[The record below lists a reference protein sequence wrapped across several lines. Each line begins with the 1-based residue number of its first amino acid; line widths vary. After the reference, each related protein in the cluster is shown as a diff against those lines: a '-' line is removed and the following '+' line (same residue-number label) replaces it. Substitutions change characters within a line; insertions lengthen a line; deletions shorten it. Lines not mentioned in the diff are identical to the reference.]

1 MKHHVMSDEEAIH
14 ELSYYTL
21 SKNDPDFIHQ
31 YCVDAYAAQTASE
44 TSKPIQVVFAL
55 VGLYLHLEKHYS
67 GKEVQQAHTRL
78 AKHKHALP
86 SYVLPSQRGAITAS
100 DVMRVEPGPARD
112 AMIQKW
118 MASVWEAWRDQH
130 YTIAAWI
137 HDTLAE

>member
-1 MKHHVMSDEEAIH
+1 MKRHVMSDEEAMH

-31 YCVDAYAAQTASE
+31 YCVDAYAAQTAGE

-55 VGLYLHLEKHYS
+55 AGLYLHLEKQYS
-67 GKEVQQAHTRL
+67 GKDVQQAHMRL

-86 SYVLPSQRGAITAS
+86 PYTLPPQRGAITVS

-118 MASVWEAWRDQH
+118 MACVWEAWQDQRQ
-130 YTIAAWI
+130 TIVTWVQNMS
-137 HDTLAE
+137 AE